1 MTIYRILFLT
11 VVLFYFDAYSQTSNN
26 NSWIFKFEKNI
37 EKPFTWSS
45 GIKSPIYCD
54 NRLILS
60 YPKIR
65 KFVSSEISRFI
76 KSIVQRDFYVAGVA
90 TGSIAIGMLIAE
102 KLKKPFIYV
111 RPEPKPH
118 GAGKQIEGKILEKI
132 PVVVIEDLISTGKS
146 SLNAIKAL
154 QKNGIE
160 VLGVF
165 AIFSYGLEIAKI
177 NFEKADQNFYSL
189 SDFSRLVECSKNKI
203 GFSEEDLNK
212 VNSWKKNPTNWIF

>member
-1 MTIYRILFLT
+1 M
-11 VVLFYFDAYSQTSNN
+11 VLNKKLAIQIAELLLQVNA
-26 NSWIFKFEKNI
+26 IKLNI

-65 KFVSSEISRFI
+65 KFISNEISKLI
-76 KSIVQRDFYVAGVA
+76 KSKIQKDFYVAGVA

-102 KLKKPFIYV
+102 NLKKPFMYV
-111 RPEPKPH
+111 RPEPKAH
-118 GAGKQIEGKILEKI
+118 GAGKQIEGKLLEKL

-146 SLNAIKAL
+146 SLNAVEAL
-154 QKNGIE
+154 QKNGVD

-165 AIFSYGLEIAKI
+165 AIFSYDLEIAKI
-177 NFEKADQNFYSL
+177 NFEKANQKFYSL
-189 SDFSRLVECSKNKI
+189 SDFSTLVECSKKFM
-203 GFSEEDLNK
+203 GFSKGDLYKLNE
-212 VNSWKKNPTNWIF
+212 WKKNPYNWKI